1 MALIHQQATNLRQL
15 WRTVAGA
22 IFLGTPH
29 SQSNDPSSWQNASA
43 ILRLHSGSK
52 NTKILMTPDVAK
64 RLSKISLS
72 FEQAFDL
79 IPVLSAY
86 ESRETR
92 VGGFLS
98 AKTIVGEKILN
109 WNHPTCTDKTVS
121 QLVGQDLAQT
131 TVRLEKLVG
140 IDADHNKIC
149 CLKVGSFALNE
160 ISSFLDS
167 AVRDALGRI
176 NQGSEECKIS
186 SKSPSLLST
195 LDNSRCYTTN
205 S

>member
-1 MALIHQQATNLRQL
+1 MGLIYQQATNFQQL
-15 WRTVAGA
+15 WRTIAGA

-29 SQSNDPSSWQNASA
+29 SQSNDPSSWQTASA

-52 NTKILMTPDVAK
+52 NTKILMTPEVAK
-64 RLSKISLS
+64 RLLKICLS

-86 ESRETR
+86 ELRETK

-98 AKTIVGEKILN
+98 AKTIVGKKFRIGITSHVLIE
-109 WNHPTCTDKTVS
+109 VS
-121 QLVGQDLAQT
+121 QLVDQDLART
-131 TVRLEKLVG
+131 AVRLEKLVG

-149 CLKVGSFALNE
+149 CLKVGSGALNE
-160 ISSFLDS
+160 VSSFLDL

-176 NQGSEECKIS
+176 KRGSEECKMS
-186 SKSPSLLST
+186 SKSLSLLSEP
-195 LDNSRCYTTN
+195 
-205 S
+205 